1 MAEALTAGGVSV
13 RYLKGDFREVG
24 IKDYILQKIRKKYK
38 VEDFWAVKNVSFTLE
53 QGQFLGILGRNGA
66 GKSTLLKA
74 VSGIMRP
81 TKGFVDL
88 HGNHAMYLDYGSGL
102 DGQLTVS
109 ENIYLRGAIQ
119 GTSRAVVR
127 ENHDRIL
134 DFAELTEYRDSPL
147 RTLSSGMKSRL
158 AFTISCLISPDI
170 LILDETFAVGDP
182 VFIKKSERELL
193 RILNSGVTVVMVTH
207 NVGQIRRLCTRA
219 MWLDHGEEIQSGGP
233 QEVCDFYEAFLKEE
247 RAKQEQRIM
256 KQKLLED
263 AENG

>member
-1 MAEALTAGGVSV
+1 MSEALTAGGVSV

-24 IKDYILQKIRKKYK
+24 IKDYVLQKIKGKYK
-38 VEDFWAVKNVSFTLE
+38 VEDFWAVKNVTFSLNK
-53 QGQFLGILGRNGA
+53 GQFLGILGRNGA

-74 VSGIMRP
+74 VSGIMHP
-81 TKGFVDL
+81 TRGFVDL

-119 GTSRAVVR
+119 GTSKAIVR
-127 ENHDRIL
+127 KNHDRIL
-134 DFAELTEYRDSPL
+134 DFAELTDFKNSPL

-158 AFTISCLISPDI
+158 AFTVSCLICPDI

-182 VFIKKSERELL
+182 VFVKKSERELQ
-193 RILNSGVTVVMVTH
+193 RILDSGVTVVMVTH
-207 NVGQIRRLCTRA
+207 SVAQIKRLCTKA
-219 MWLDHGEEIQSGGP
+219 LWLDHGEVVQNGDP
-233 QEVCDFYEAFLKEE
+233 KEVCANYDEFLKEQ
-247 RAKQEQRIM
+247 RAQQEQRI
-256 KQKLLED
+256 KEQKLREE